1 MITIFNRLS
10 EGGGGRADSRA
21 VREQLGERAGVP
33 GLRLDGGPALR
44 LYPAAEKQLRIMEEY
59 TGEDGLPL
67 FTEMLIAKV
76 FSESWIFR
84 A

>member
-1 MITIFNRLS
+1 LVSMQ
-10 EGGGGRADSRA
+10 
-21 VREQLGERAGVP
+21 V
-33 GLRLDGGPALR
+33 LRSDYIP
-44 LYPAAEKQLRIMEEY
+44 QLRTMEEC

-67 FTEMLIAKV
+67 FTEMLRAKV